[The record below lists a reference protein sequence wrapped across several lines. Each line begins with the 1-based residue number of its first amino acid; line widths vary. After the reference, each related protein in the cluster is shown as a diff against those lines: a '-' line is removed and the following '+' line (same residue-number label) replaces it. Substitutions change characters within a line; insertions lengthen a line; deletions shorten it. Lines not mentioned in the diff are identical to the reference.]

1 MQHVVTVAVGIWF
14 HSYFAAHVY
23 CLFVIYAADM
33 KANSD
38 ILLSGKYT
46 CMWDIYSYLSVASY
60 PQSSYSV
67 HVLDMTLCNKYI
79 TLLNC
84 NLLD

>member
-14 HSYFAAHVY
+14 HSAHVY

-46 CMWDIYSYLSVASY
+46 CM
-60 PQSSYSV
+60 
-67 HVLDMTLCNKYI
+67 
-79 TLLNC
+79 
-84 NLLD
+84 